1 MVSLSKLKSVDFDAI
16 KSCIERSALLGQYP
30 TNISQCVDLYNSKL
44 SRIID
49 CHAPLTTRV
58 VTLRPAAP
66 RYNDEIKIEKKR
78 RSQLRGDG
86 GLVDCCLTAGGSQS
100 SVV

>member
-16 KSCIERSALLGQYP
+16 KSCIERSALLGKCP

-44 SRIID
+44 SRILD
-49 CHAPLTTRV
+49 CHAPLTVRV
-58 VTLRPAAP
+58 VTIRPAAP
-66 RYNDEIKIEKKR
+66 RYNDEIKIEKK

-86 GLVDCCLTAGGSQS
+86 GLVDCCLTAGGS
-100 SVV
+100 